1 MRQGDMR
8 LSFFLFQQKDIR
20 IYLIGFTFGS
30 AISSR
35 FAEQLWR
42 QLPHPLHFWESEKKA
57 LRLQH
62 TINPPQFLQPQRL
75 KRNGGINLEH
85 HASSLVEFHYLL
97 NHTHTYTH
105 PLPIFFYFLHFLKN
119 KLNETLNH
127 ELYELGLLTSLM
139 VGLLSSKFLKSS
151 AWDETS
157 SLNFFNDFF
166 NCLFL
171 LLLKGLRGSKRR
183 LKKKD

>member
-35 FAEQLWR
+35 FAQQLWR

-85 HASSLVEFHYLL
+85 HASSLVEFDYL
-97 NHTHTYTH
+97 NHTHIHT
-105 PLPIFFYFLHFLKN
+105 LCNFIFLHFLK
-119 KLNETLNH
+119 KKHNETLNH
-127 ELYELGLLTSLM
+127 ELYDLGLLTSLM
-139 VGLLSSKFLKSS
+139 VRLLSSKFLKST
-151 AWDETS
+151 EM
-157 SLNFFNDFF
+157 
-166 NCLFL
+166 
-171 LLLKGLRGSKRR
+171 R
-183 LKKKD
+183 LIV